1 MENIIWEMIKVIV
14 TVYLIYVFVLCF
26 TVTTFTYLTYRFWK
40 MILLKEDEIKVFVTN
55 APVIWH
61 INNEEE

>member
-40 MILLKEDEIKVFVTN
+40 MILLKEDETKVFITN